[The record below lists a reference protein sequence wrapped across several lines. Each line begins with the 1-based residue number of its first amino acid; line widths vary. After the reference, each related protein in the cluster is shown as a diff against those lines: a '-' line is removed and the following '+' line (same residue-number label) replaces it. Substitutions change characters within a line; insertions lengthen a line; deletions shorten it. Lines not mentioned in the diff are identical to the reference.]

1 MTLQQLEYI
10 LAVNQFRHFAKAA
23 EYCRVTQPTLSAMI
37 QKLEEE
43 LDTRIFD
50 RSQQPVCP
58 TPVGILIIEQAQKI
72 LVQANRIKN
81 IIEEEKHSLTGTFKL
96 GILPTVAPYLL
107 PRFFPQLM
115 KKYPD
120 LDIRVIEM
128 KTNDIKKAL
137 QTGEIDAGIVA
148 SLAGM
153 EELQQTPLFYEQ
165 FFVYVSRK
173 DILFNSEVIRTS
185 DLNGEQLWLLDEG
198 HCFRDQLVR
207 FCQMKSARASQL
219 AYHLGSME
227 TFMRMVESGKG
238 VTFIPEL
245 AVLQLGDIQKELV
258 RPFAIPCPTRQIVML
273 TNKNFIR
280 HTLLEARLRKKIG
293 VYGKCIVTRLVAER
307 LQIGFR
313 HCDGGV
319 PHGF

>member
-58 TPVGILIIEQAQKI
+58 TPVGIHIIEQAQNI

-120 LDIRVIEM
+120 LDIRVVEM

-165 FFVYVSRK
+165 FFAYVSRE
-173 DILFNSEVIRTS
+173 DALFNNEVIRTS

-207 FCQMKSARASQL
+207 FCQMKSTRASQL

-245 AVLQLGDIQKELV
+245 AVLQLGDAQKELV
-258 RPFAIPCPTRQIVML
+258 RSFAIPCPTRQVVLL

-280 HTLLEARLRKKIG
+280 HTLLE
-293 VYGKCIVTRLVAER
+293 VLVKEIK
-307 LQIGFR
+307 LS
-313 HCDGGV
+313 V
-319 PHGF
+319 PKEMLSLKATQAVV

>member
-58 TPVGILIIEQAQKI
+58 TPVGIHIIEQAQNI
-72 LVQANRIKN
+72 LDQANRIKN

-120 LDIRVIEM
+120 LDIRVVEM

-165 FFVYVSRK
+165 FFAYVSRE
-173 DILFNSEVIRTS
+173 DALFNNEVIRTS

-245 AVLQLGDIQKELV
+245 AVLQLGDAQKELV
-258 RPFAIPCPTRQIVML
+258 RSFAIPCPTRLVVLL

-280 HTLLEARLRKKIG
+280 HTLLE
-293 VYGKCIVTRLVAER
+293 VLVKEIK
-307 LQIGFR
+307 LS
-313 HCDGGV
+313 V
-319 PHGF
+319 PKEMLSLKATQAVV

>member
-58 TPVGILIIEQAQKI
+58 TPVGIHIIEQAQNI

-107 PRFFPQLM
+107 PRFFTQLM

-120 LDIRVIEM
+120 LDIRVVEM

-165 FFVYVSRK
+165 FFAYVSRE
-173 DILFNSEVIRTS
+173 DALFNNEVIRTS

-245 AVLQLGDIQKELV
+245 AVLQLGDAQKELV
-258 RPFAIPCPTRQIVML
+258 RSFAIPCPTRQVVLL

-280 HTLLEARLRKKIG
+280 HTLLE
-293 VYGKCIVTRLVAER
+293 VLVKEIK
-307 LQIGFR
+307 LS
-313 HCDGGV
+313 V
-319 PHGF
+319 PKEMLSLKATQAVV

>member
-58 TPVGILIIEQAQKI
+58 TPVGIHIIEQAQNI

-107 PRFFPQLM
+107 PRLFPQLM

-120 LDIRVIEM
+120 LDIRVVEM

-165 FFVYVSRK
+165 FFAYVSRE
-173 DILFNSEVIRTS
+173 DALFNNEVIRTS

-245 AVLQLGDIQKELV
+245 AVLQLGDAQKELV
-258 RPFAIPCPTRQIVML
+258 RSFAIPCPTRQVVLL

-280 HTLLEARLRKKIG
+280 HTLLE
-293 VYGKCIVTRLVAER
+293 VLVKEIK
-307 LQIGFR
+307 LS
-313 HCDGGV
+313 V
-319 PHGF
+319 PKEMLSLKATQAVV

>member
-198 HCFRDQLVR
+198 HCFRDQLMR

-280 HTLLEARLRKKIG
+280 HTLLEALTKEIKSSIP
-293 VYGKCIVTRLVAER
+293 KEMLSPKATQAIV
-307 LQIGFR
+307 
-313 HCDGGV
+313 
-319 PHGF
+319 

>member
-198 HCFRDQLVR
+198 HCFRDQLMR

-280 HTLLEARLRKKIG
+280 HTLLEALTKEIKYSIP
-293 VYGKCIVTRLVAER
+293 KEMLSLKATQAIV
-307 LQIGFR
+307 
-313 HCDGGV
+313 
-319 PHGF
+319 

>member
-58 TPVGILIIEQAQKI
+58 TPVGIHIIEQAQNI
-72 LVQANRIKN
+72 LVQATRIKN

-120 LDIRVIEM
+120 LDIRVVEM

-165 FFVYVSRK
+165 FFAYVSRE
-173 DILFNSEVIRTS
+173 DALFNNEVIRTS

-245 AVLQLGDIQKELV
+245 AVLQLGDAQKELV
-258 RPFAIPCPTRQIVML
+258 RSFAIPCPTRQVVLL

-280 HTLLEARLRKKIG
+280 HTLLE
-293 VYGKCIVTRLVAER
+293 VLVKEIK
-307 LQIGFR
+307 LS
-313 HCDGGV
+313 V
-319 PHGF
+319 PKEMLSLKATQAVV

>member
-58 TPVGILIIEQAQKI
+58 TPVGIHIIEQAQNI

-120 LDIRVIEM
+120 LDIQVVEM

-165 FFVYVSRK
+165 FFAYVSRE
-173 DILFNSEVIRTS
+173 DALFNNEVIRTS

-245 AVLQLGDIQKELV
+245 AVLQLGDAQKELV
-258 RPFAIPCPTRQIVML
+258 RSFAIPCPTRQVVLL

-280 HTLLEARLRKKIG
+280 HTLLE
-293 VYGKCIVTRLVAER
+293 VLVKEIK
-307 LQIGFR
+307 LS
-313 HCDGGV
+313 V
-319 PHGF
+319 PKEMLSLKATQAVV

>member
-58 TPVGILIIEQAQKI
+58 TPVGIHIIEQAQNI

-120 LDIRVIEM
+120 LDIRVVEM

-153 EELQQTPLFYEQ
+153 EELQETPLFYEQ
-165 FFVYVSRK
+165 FFAYVSRE
-173 DILFNSEVIRTS
+173 DALFNNEVIRTS

-245 AVLQLGDIQKELV
+245 AVLQLGDAQKELV
-258 RPFAIPCPTRQIVML
+258 RSFAIPCPTRQVVLL

-280 HTLLEARLRKKIG
+280 HTLLE
-293 VYGKCIVTRLVAER
+293 VLVKEIK
-307 LQIGFR
+307 LS
-313 HCDGGV
+313 V
-319 PHGF
+319 PKEMLSLKATQAVV

>member
-58 TPVGILIIEQAQKI
+58 TPVGIHIIEQAQNI

-120 LDIRVIEM
+120 LDIRVVEM

-137 QTGEIDAGIVA
+137 QTGEIDAGIIA

-165 FFVYVSRK
+165 FFAYVSRE
-173 DILFNSEVIRTS
+173 DALFNNEVIRTS

-245 AVLQLGDIQKELV
+245 AVLQLGDAQKELV
-258 RPFAIPCPTRQIVML
+258 RSFAIPCPTRQVVLL

-280 HTLLEARLRKKIG
+280 HTLLE
-293 VYGKCIVTRLVAER
+293 VLVKEIK
-307 LQIGFR
+307 LS
-313 HCDGGV
+313 V
-319 PHGF
+319 PKEMLSLKATQAVV

>member
-23 EYCRVTQPTLSAMI
+23 EHCRVTQPTLSAMI

-58 TPVGILIIEQAQKI
+58 TPIGIHIIEQAQNV

-96 GILPTVAPYLL
+96 GILPTIAPYLL

-115 KKYPD
+115 KKYLQ
-120 LDIRVIEM
+120 LDIRVVEM

-153 EELQQTPLFYEQ
+153 EEFQQTSLFYEQ
-165 FFVYVSRK
+165 FFAYVSRE
-173 DILFNSEVIRTS
+173 DVLFNNEVIRTS

-207 FCQMKSARASQL
+207 FCQLKAARASQL

-245 AVLQLGDIQKELV
+245 AVLQLGEIQKKLV

-280 HTLLEARLRKKIG
+280 FTLLEALTKEIK
-293 VYGKCIVTRLVAER
+293 LS
-307 LQIGFR
+307 
-313 HCDGGV
+313 V
-319 PHGF
+319 PKEMLSLKATQAVV

>member
-58 TPVGILIIEQAQKI
+58 TPVGIHIIEQAQNI

-120 LDIRVIEM
+120 LDIRVVEM

-165 FFVYVSRK
+165 FFAYVSRE
-173 DILFNSEVIRTS
+173 DALFNNEVIRTS

-198 HCFRDQLVR
+198 HCFRDQLER
-207 FCQMKSARASQL
+207 FCQLKAARASQL

-245 AVLQLGDIQKELV
+245 AVLQLGDAQKELV
-258 RPFAIPCPTRQIVML
+258 RSFAIPCPTRQVVLL

-280 HTLLEARLRKKIG
+280 HTLLE
-293 VYGKCIVTRLVAER
+293 VLVKEIK
-307 LQIGFR
+307 LS
-313 HCDGGV
+313 V
-319 PHGF
+319 PKEMLSLKATQAVV

>member
-58 TPVGILIIEQAQKI
+58 TPVGIHIIEQAQNI

-120 LDIRVIEM
+120 LDIRVVEM

-165 FFVYVSRK
+165 FFAYVSRE
-173 DILFNSEVIRTS
+173 DALFNNEVIRTS

-207 FCQMKSARASQL
+207 FCQMKSVRASQL

-245 AVLQLGDIQKELV
+245 AVLQLGDAQKELV
-258 RPFAIPCPTRQIVML
+258 RSFAIPCPTRQVVLL

-280 HTLLEARLRKKIG
+280 HTLLE
-293 VYGKCIVTRLVAER
+293 VLVKEIK
-307 LQIGFR
+307 LS
-313 HCDGGV
+313 V
-319 PHGF
+319 PKEMLSLKATQAVV

>member
-115 KKYPD
+115 KKYPN
-120 LDIRVIEM
+120 LDIRVVEM

-280 HTLLEARLRKKIG
+280 HTLLEALTKEIKSSIP
-293 VYGKCIVTRLVAER
+293 KEMLSLKATQAIV
-307 LQIGFR
+307 
-313 HCDGGV
+313 
-319 PHGF
+319 

>member
-1 MTLQQLEYI
+1 MGSEMCI
-10 LAVNQFRHFAKAA
+10 RD
-23 EYCRVTQPTLSAMI
+23 RI

-280 HTLLEARLRKKIG
+280 HTLLEALTKEIKSSIP
-293 VYGKCIVTRLVAER
+293 KEMLSLKATQAIV
-307 LQIGFR
+307 
-313 HCDGGV
+313 
-319 PHGF
+319 

>member
-10 LAVNQFRHFAKAA
+10 LAVNQFRHFARAA

-58 TPVGILIIEQAQKI
+58 TPVGIHIIEQAQNI

-81 IIEEEKHSLTGTFKL
+81 IIEEEKHSLTGIFKL

-120 LDIRVIEM
+120 LDIRVVEM

-165 FFVYVSRK
+165 FFAYVSRE
-173 DILFNSEVIRTS
+173 DALFNNEVIRTS

-245 AVLQLGDIQKELV
+245 AVLQLGEAQKELV

-280 HTLLEARLRKKIG
+280 HTLLNALTKEIQNAVPGEMQKLKA
-293 VYGKCIVTRLVAER
+293 VQTLV
-307 LQIGFR
+307 
-313 HCDGGV
+313 
-319 PHGF
+319 

>member
-58 TPVGILIIEQAQKI
+58 TPVGIHIIEQAQNI

-120 LDIRVIEM
+120 LDIRVVEM

-165 FFVYVSRK
+165 FFAYVSRE
-173 DILFNSEVIRTS
+173 DALFNNEVIRTS

-245 AVLQLGDIQKELV
+245 AVLQLGDTQKELV
-258 RPFAIPCPTRQIVML
+258 RSFAIPCPTRQVVLL

-280 HTLLEARLRKKIG
+280 YTLLE
-293 VYGKCIVTRLVAER
+293 VLVKEIK
-307 LQIGFR
+307 LS
-313 HCDGGV
+313 V
-319 PHGF
+319 PKEMLSLKATQAVV

>member
-58 TPVGILIIEQAQKI
+58 TPVGIHIIEQAQNI

-120 LDIRVIEM
+120 LDIRVVEM

-165 FFVYVSRK
+165 FFAYVSRE
-173 DILFNSEVIRTS
+173 DALFNNEVIRTS

-219 AYHLGSME
+219 AYHLGSIE
-227 TFMRMVESGKG
+227 TFVRMVESGKG

-245 AVLQLGDIQKELV
+245 AVLQLGDAQKELV
-258 RPFAIPCPTRQIVML
+258 RSFAIPCPTRQVVLL

-280 HTLLEARLRKKIG
+280 HTLLE
-293 VYGKCIVTRLVAER
+293 VLVKEIK
-307 LQIGFR
+307 LS
-313 HCDGGV
+313 V
-319 PHGF
+319 PKEMLSLKATQAVV

>member
-58 TPVGILIIEQAQKI
+58 TPVGIHIIEQARNI

-120 LDIRVIEM
+120 LDIRVVEM

-165 FFVYVSRK
+165 FFAYVSRE
-173 DILFNSEVIRTS
+173 DALFNNEVIRTS

-245 AVLQLGDIQKELV
+245 AVLQLGNAQKELV
-258 RPFAIPCPTRQIVML
+258 RSFAIPCPTRQVVLL

-280 HTLLEARLRKKIG
+280 HTLLE
-293 VYGKCIVTRLVAER
+293 VLVKEIK
-307 LQIGFR
+307 LS
-313 HCDGGV
+313 V
-319 PHGF
+319 PKEMLSLKATQAVV

>member
-58 TPVGILIIEQAQKI
+58 TPVGIHIIEQAQNI

-120 LDIRVIEM
+120 LDIRVVEM

-165 FFVYVSRK
+165 FFAYVSRE
-173 DILFNSEVIRTS
+173 DALFNNEVIRTS

-207 FCQMKSARASQL
+207 FCQMRSARASQL

-245 AVLQLGDIQKELV
+245 AVLQLGDAQKELV
-258 RPFAIPCPTRQIVML
+258 RSFAIPCPTRQVVLL

-280 HTLLEARLRKKIG
+280 HTLLE
-293 VYGKCIVTRLVAER
+293 VLVKEIK
-307 LQIGFR
+307 LS
-313 HCDGGV
+313 V
-319 PHGF
+319 PKEMLSLKATQAVV

>member
-120 LDIRVIEM
+120 LDIRVVEM

-165 FFVYVSRK
+165 FFAYVSRE
-173 DILFNSEVIRTS
+173 DALFNNEVIRTS

-245 AVLQLGDIQKELV
+245 AVLQLGDAQKELV
-258 RPFAIPCPTRQIVML
+258 RSFTIPCPTRQVVLL

-280 HTLLEARLRKKIG
+280 HTLLE
-293 VYGKCIVTRLVAER
+293 VLVKEIK
-307 LQIGFR
+307 LS
-313 HCDGGV
+313 V
-319 PHGF
+319 PKEMLSLKATQAVV

>member
-58 TPVGILIIEQAQKI
+58 TPVGIHIIEQAQNI

-120 LDIRVIEM
+120 LDIRVVEM

-280 HTLLEARLRKKIG
+280 HTLLEALTKEIKSSIP
-293 VYGKCIVTRLVAER
+293 KEMLSLKATQAIV
-307 LQIGFR
+307 
-313 HCDGGV
+313 
-319 PHGF
+319 

>member
-58 TPVGILIIEQAQKI
+58 TPVGIHIIEQAQNI

-107 PRFFPQLM
+107 PRFFQQLM

-120 LDIRVIEM
+120 LDIRVVEM

-165 FFVYVSRK
+165 FFAYVSRE
-173 DILFNSEVIRTS
+173 DALFNNEVIRTS

-245 AVLQLGDIQKELV
+245 AVLQLGDAQKELV
-258 RPFAIPCPTRQIVML
+258 RSFAIPCPTRQVVLL

-280 HTLLEARLRKKIG
+280 HTLLE
-293 VYGKCIVTRLVAER
+293 VLVKEIK
-307 LQIGFR
+307 LS
-313 HCDGGV
+313 V
-319 PHGF
+319 PKEMLSLKATQAVV

>member
-58 TPVGILIIEQAQKI
+58 TPVGIHIIEQAQNI

-120 LDIRVIEM
+120 LDIRVVEM

-165 FFVYVSRK
+165 FFAYVSRE
-173 DILFNSEVIRTS
+173 DALFNNEVIRTS

-207 FCQMKSARASQL
+207 FCQMKSAGASQL

-245 AVLQLGDIQKELV
+245 AVLQLGDAQKELV
-258 RPFAIPCPTRQIVML
+258 RSFAIPCPTRQVVLL

-280 HTLLEARLRKKIG
+280 HTLLE
-293 VYGKCIVTRLVAER
+293 VLVKEIK
-307 LQIGFR
+307 LS
-313 HCDGGV
+313 V
-319 PHGF
+319 PKEMLSLKATQAVV

>member
-58 TPVGILIIEQAQKI
+58 TPVGIHIIEQAQNI

-120 LDIRVIEM
+120 LDIRVVEM

-165 FFVYVSRK
+165 FFAYVSRE
-173 DILFNSEVIRTS
+173 DALFNNEVIRTS

-238 VTFIPEL
+238 VTFISEL
-245 AVLQLGDIQKELV
+245 AVLQLGDAQKELV
-258 RPFAIPCPTRQIVML
+258 RSFAIPCPTRQVVLL

-280 HTLLEARLRKKIG
+280 HTLLE
-293 VYGKCIVTRLVAER
+293 VLVKEIK
-307 LQIGFR
+307 LS
-313 HCDGGV
+313 V
-319 PHGF
+319 PKEMLSLKATQAVV

>member
-58 TPVGILIIEQAQKI
+58 TPVGIHIIEQAQNI

-81 IIEEEKHSLTGTFKL
+81 IIEEEKHSLTGAFKL

-120 LDIRVIEM
+120 LDIRVVEM

-165 FFVYVSRK
+165 FFAYVSRE
-173 DILFNSEVIRTS
+173 DALFNNEVIRTS

-245 AVLQLGDIQKELV
+245 AVLQLGDAQKELV
-258 RPFAIPCPTRQIVML
+258 HSFAIPCPTRQVVLL

-280 HTLLEARLRKKIG
+280 HTLLE
-293 VYGKCIVTRLVAER
+293 VLVKEIK
-307 LQIGFR
+307 LS
-313 HCDGGV
+313 V
-319 PHGF
+319 PKEMLSLKATQAVV